1 MSYSHGA
8 SICEFGGAG
17 CGGRDDTIQPM
28 CNEDL
33 ILSLLIHIVN
43 SFPRKLYPFI
53 VLLPARNDS
62 AYPLALLLVLV
73 LLKNKQTNKHKKKTF
88 FLLTQKAKLV
98 VISF

>member
-1 MSYSHGA
+1 MGLQYVNLVGQV
-8 SICEFGGAG
+8 G
-17 CGGRDDTIQPM
+17 GGRDDTIQPM

-73 LLKNKQTNKHKKKTF
+73 LLKQTNKQKKQLF
-88 FLLTQKAKLV
+88 FANPKGKIVFHFILT
-98 VISF
+98 

>member
-1 MSYSHGA
+1 MGLQYVNLVGQV
-8 SICEFGGAG
+8 G
-17 CGGRDDTIQPM
+17 GGRDDTMQPM

-73 LLKNKQTNKHKKKTF
+73 LLKQTNKQTKQLF
-88 FLLTQKAKLV
+88 FANPKGKIGFHFILT
-98 VISF
+98 

>member
-1 MSYSHGA
+1 MGLQYVNLVGQV
-8 SICEFGGAG
+8 G
-17 CGGRDDTIQPM
+17 GGRDDTIQPM

-73 LLKNKQTNKHKKKTF
+73 LLKQTNKQKKTTF
-88 FLLTQKAKLV
+88 FC
-98 VISF
+98 